1 MTLSHKQGIAGGGP
15 SMPNLTVHHEL
26 NAGADVGGDS
36 EKGDLGELPIV
47 SRPRKYST
55 MLISSSATQ
64 LERMKAVSKLC
75 ILVVDDSPLNR
86 KMLVKLL
93 EGRGH
98 VCDEAR

>member
-1 MTLSHKQGIAGGGP
+1 MTLSQNHGTAGGGP
-15 SMPNLTVHHEL
+15 SGPNLTTQHEL
-26 NAGADVGGDS
+26 DGGADVGVDS
-36 EKGDLGELPIV
+36 EKGDLGEMPIV
-47 SRPRKYST
+47 PRPRKYST
-55 MLISSSATQ
+55 VLLSSATQ
-64 LERMKAVSKLC
+64 LERMRAVSNLC